1 MLGLRLAP
9 LFNVFLSMGTKLQ
22 YFLNLKFSYSNIKLD
37 IAHKSN
43 NVDNYFWLLIQDLM
57 HFPDK
62 NN

>member
-43 NVDNYFWLLIQDLM
+43 NVDNYF
-57 HFPDK
+57 
-62 NN
+62 